1 MDWEVMVKK
10 YRRFFWWGWGLGI
23 VKCPKIVVKQKSVNI
38 LKTT

>member
-10 YRRFFWWGWGLGI
+10 YRGFFWWGWELGI
-23 VKCPKIVVKQKSVNI
+23 VKCPKNVLKHKSVNI